1 MRDWSCLASKW
12 PECITT
18 CLAFRPSC
26 SCSSSSSCS
35 CLQPNSLLAHE
46 NEDDPEREGEVSL
59 ADHYSSDNRP
69 AKKIAIDG
77 ILSLPQRWRS
87 PQDRSRDATNSISTA
102 RLTIDLMLQ
111 KSLQFQPTNRQP
123 SLFGGFA
130 LFLAGAVSLCGLLT
144 VAPCAQAQG
153 STLPGHD
160 EASTGTWQKL
170 VNQPPFQ
177 TDTALLLTDGTVMVH
192 QYSSPNWWR
201 LIPDNTGSYLN
212 GTWSQ
217 LGSMASDYGPLYF
230 ASAVLADG
238 RVIVEGGE
246 YNFGSPEETTKGA
259 IYDPV
264 ANAWTSVSPPAGWTF
279 MGDSPGVVLADGT
292 FMLGQAGGFSKKQAI
307 FNATT
312 LTWTAVGTGKA
323 DFFAEEGFSLLPND
337 NVLTV
342 DCENGTNS
350 ETYNPTT
357 AQWTTA
363 GSTIVKLPD
372 AGSLEIGPLIQRP
385 DGTVAAFG
393 GAPHTAIYNTV
404 TGTWAAGPDFPSG
417 NDMADAPASLLPDG
431 NVLCFVS
438 PGVFLKPASFFV
450 FDGTTFTA
458 TAATQTASTL
468 TSYQGRQ
475 LLLPTGQILWLV
487 ADGRTVDVELYTSTG
502 VPNPAWAPTI
512 TAAPTRLLRGNSY
525 QISGTQ
531 FNGLS
536 CGSDY
541 GDDVTMASNYPLVRI
556 TNQATGHIFYAR
568 THDHSSMGIAT
579 GSTIVTTT
587 FDVPLAAETGT
598 SRISVVA
605 NGIASRTRK
614 VNLR

>member
-1 MRDWSCLASKW
+1 
-12 PECITT
+12 
-18 CLAFRPSC
+18 
-26 SCSSSSSCS
+26 
-35 CLQPNSLLAHE
+35 
-46 NEDDPEREGEVSL
+46 
-59 ADHYSSDNRP
+59 
-69 AKKIAIDG
+69 
-77 ILSLPQRWRS
+77 
-87 PQDRSRDATNSISTA
+87 
-102 RLTIDLMLQ
+102 MLQ

-123 SLFGGFA
+123 SLFSRLA
-130 LFLAGAVSLCGLLT
+130 ISLAGAVSLCGLLT
-144 VAPCAQAQG
+144 IVPPAQAEG
-153 STLPGHD
+153 STLSGHD
-160 EASTGTWQKL
+160 EASTGTWEKL

-201 LIPDNTGSYLN
+201 LTPDNTGSYLN

-246 YNFGSPEETTKGA
+246 YNFGAQVETTKGA

-264 ANAWTSVSPPAGWTF
+264 ANAWTTVNPPAGWTF
-279 MGDSPGVVLADGT
+279 MGDSPGIVLADGT
-292 FMLGQAGGFSKKQAI
+292 FMLGQAGGFSKKQAT

-337 NVLTV
+337 NVLTI
-342 DCENGTNS
+342 DCENGTNTES
-350 ETYNPTT
+350 YNPIT

-372 AGSLEIGPLIQRP
+372 AGTLEIGPLIQRP

-393 GAPHTAIYNTV
+393 GAPHTAIYNV
-404 TGTWAAGPDFPSG
+404 ATGTWAAGPDFPGG

-438 PGVFLKPASFFV
+438 PGIFLKPASFFV

-458 TAATQTASTL
+458 TPATQTASTL
-468 TSYQGRQ
+468 TSYEGRQ

-487 ADGRTVDVELYTSTG
+487 ADGRTIDAELYTSTG
-502 VPNPAWAPTI
+502 VPDPAWAPTI
-512 TAAPTRLLRGNSY
+512 TSTPSKLLRGNSY

-541 GDDVTMASNYPLVRI
+541 GDDATMASNYPLVRL
-556 TNQATGHIFYAR
+556 TNQATGHVFYAR

-587 FDVPLAAETGT
+587 FDVPLGAETGT

-605 NGIASRTRK
+605 NGIASRAKK
-614 VNLR
+614 VTLR